1 LGQGQC
7 DVAGVIWSAFSAD
20 HHVAKVGRVIKVGVL
35 MRMWKWPKN
44 TSGNQEKIDNLEGS
58 RMKFEHSLEALQKLC
73 L

>member
-7 DVAGVIWSAFSAD
+7 DVAGVIWSAFSA
-20 HHVAKVGRVIKVGVL
+20 VAKMGRVIKVGVL

-44 TSGNQEKIDNLEGS
+44 TSGNQEKFDNLEGS